1 MSDSMLLQMQGI
13 TKTFPGVVALH
24 DVSFDLQRG
33 EVHALVGENGAGKST
48 LIKVLGGAYLP
59 DHGAIEID
67 GKPAHIHNPR
77 DALKHRVSIIYQE
90 FNLVPTLSVA
100 ENIFLGK
107 ELARGVTRS
116 LNRRAMIQQATET
129 LARLGLKD
137 LDCASKVRALS
148 VAQQQMVEIGKALFN
163 DAAILV
169 MDEPT
174 SVLSQKESEALFALI
189 RGLKEK
195 GLSIIFISHRLDEVI
210 DLSDRITVLRDGE
223 HVSTLDN
230 SRRQVTKDELVRL
243 MVGRELTNY
252 YPERKNVRG
261 DEKLLAVRGLCAG
274 KLFRDISFDLYKGE
288 ILGFYGLVGSGRT
301 EIMKAIF
308 SSLEYEAGEI
318 ELDGK
323 PLKIRSVK
331 QARGLGLAL
340 VPEDRKREGLVLQMS
355 LGDNICLP
363 NLDQLH
369 AAGTVLLKR
378 RRELVGSYVSS
389 MSIRPALPNR
399 LAKDFSGG
407 NQQKAVIAKWL
418 ASKPKIIIF
427 DEPTRGID
435 VGAKSEIYHLIA
447 RLAET
452 GVGIIFVS
460 SELLEVIGMC
470 DRVIVIHE
478 GAITGRFSQ
487 AEATQ
492 EKLMQAA
499 AGF

>member
-1 MSDSMLLQMQGI
+1 MSDSMLLRMRGI
-13 TKTFPGVVALH
+13 TKTFPGVLALH
-24 DVSFDLQRG
+24 EVGFELRKG

-48 LIKVLGGAYLP
+48 LIKILGGAYLP
-59 DHGAIEID
+59 DQGTIEID
-67 GKPAHIHNPR
+67 GRPAHIHTPR

-116 LNRRAMIQQATET
+116 LDRRAMVRQATET
-129 LARLGLKD
+129 LGRLGLKD
-137 LDCASKVRALS
+137 LDCGRLVRTLS
-148 VAQQQMVEIGKALFN
+148 VARQQMVEIGKALFN
-163 DAAILV
+163 NASILV

-189 RGLKEK
+189 RGLREK
-195 GLSIIFISHRLDEVI
+195 GISIIFISHRLDEVI
-210 DLSDRITVLRDGE
+210 ELSDRITVLRDGE
-223 HVSTLDN
+223 QVCTLDN
-230 SRRQVTKDELVRL
+230 GRRQVTKDELVRH

-252 YPERKNVRG
+252 YPERRNARTG
-261 DEKLLAVRGLCAG
+261 EKLLSVRGLSAG
-274 KLFRDISFDLYKGE
+274 KLFREVTFDLYRGE

-308 SSLEYEAGEI
+308 SSLEYDSGGI
-318 ELDGK
+318 ELGGR
-323 PLKIRSVK
+323 PLRIRSVK
-331 QARGLGLAL
+331 QARSLGLAL

-363 NLDQLH
+363 NLDRLH
-369 AAGTVLLKR
+369 AAGTILMKK
-378 RRELVGSYVSS
+378 RRELVGSYVDS

-399 LAKDFSGG
+399 LARDFSGG

-447 RLAET
+447 RLAES

-470 DRVIVIHE
+470 DRVIVVHE
-478 GAITGRFSQ
+478 GRITGRFDQ